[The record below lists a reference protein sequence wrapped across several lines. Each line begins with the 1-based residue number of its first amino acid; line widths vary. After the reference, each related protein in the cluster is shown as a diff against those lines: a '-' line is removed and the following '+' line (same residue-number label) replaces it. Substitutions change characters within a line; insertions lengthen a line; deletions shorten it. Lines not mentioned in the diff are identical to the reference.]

1 MIPII
6 QLSFTGSDAG
16 HPLACPPEC
25 PMMEMGRDPALAASG
40 DAVIAEEIAA
50 RGVAVGSVALVES
63 SDGKVGSQ
71 LNQHCSYIYTRR
83 RKYFC
88 LNIYSLHDGNL
99 QTYYRPFT

>member
-25 PMMEMGRDPALAASG
+25 PMMEMGRDPTVASG
-40 DAVIAEEIAA
+40 DAVVIAEEIAS

-63 SDGKVGSQ
+63 SDGKVGTQSV
-71 LNQHCSYIYTRR
+71 L
-83 RKYFC
+83 YFVSTS
-88 LNIYSLHDGNL
+88 ISRD
-99 QTYYRPFT
+99 

>member
-25 PMMEMGRDPALAASG
+25 PMMEMGRNPAAAV
-40 DAVIAEEIAA
+40 VIAEDIAS

-63 SDGKVGSQ
+63 SDGKVGTQSV
-71 LNQHCSYIYTRR
+71 L
-83 RKYFC
+83 YFVSTS
-88 LNIYSLHDGNL
+88 ISRD
-99 QTYYRPFT
+99 

>member
-25 PMMEMGRDPALAASG
+25 PMMEMGRDPAVTAASG
-40 DAVIAEEIAA
+40 DAAVVIAEEIAS

-63 SDGKVGSQ
+63 SDGKVGTQSV
-71 LNQHCSYIYTRR
+71 L
-83 RKYFC
+83 YFVSTS
-88 LNIYSLHDGNL
+88 ISRD
-99 QTYYRPFT
+99 